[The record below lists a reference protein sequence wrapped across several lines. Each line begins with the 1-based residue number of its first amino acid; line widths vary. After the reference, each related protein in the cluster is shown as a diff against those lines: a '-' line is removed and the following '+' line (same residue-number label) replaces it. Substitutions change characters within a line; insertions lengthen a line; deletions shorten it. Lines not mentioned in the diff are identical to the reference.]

1 METIRLIARSFK
13 YAFIGVAHILRME
26 RNARIHLLTAILVMA
41 LGVYLD
47 VSPGELAAIFFAIII
62 VFLSEIINT
71 ALEKTLD
78 LIEPEHNGKV
88 AIIKDMAA
96 GAVLIASLGSAIIGF
111 VIFRPYIID
120 WLWRNR

>member
-1 METIRLIARSFK
+1 
-13 YAFIGVAHILRME
+13 
-26 RNARIHLLTAILVMA
+26 MA